1 MSSQVNSSKET
12 EPRQYSAE
20 RDVILRAAV
29 AMMQNS
35 QVITRRSLGRR
46 AGIGAATVVK
56 HFKCHADLMT
66 EIKALGLAP

>member
-1 MSSQVNSSKET
+1 MSSQVNPSQET

-29 AMMQNS
+29 AMMQDS

-46 AGIGAATVVK
+46 AGIGATTVVK
-56 HFKCHADLMT
+56 HFRCHADLIT
-66 EIKALGLAP
+66 EIRVLGLVP

>member
-1 MSSQVNSSKET
+1 MSSQVNLSKET

-46 AGIGAATVVK
+46 AGMAAATVVK
-56 HFKCHADLMT
+56 HFKCYSDLMT
-66 EIKALGLAP
+66 EIRVLGLVP

>member
-1 MSSQVNSSKET
+1 MSSQVDPLRET

-35 QVITRRSLGRR
+35 QAITRRSLGRR
-46 AGIGAATVVK
+46 AGTGAATVVK
-56 HFKCHADLMT
+56 HFKCHADLMS
-66 EIKALGLAP
+66 EIRALGLVP

>member
-1 MSSQVNSSKET
+1 MSSQVNPSKEA

-46 AGIGAATVVK
+46 AGIGAARVVK

-66 EIKALGLAP
+66 EIRVLGLVP